1 MEEKITYYI
10 DSLRDMRMTSA
21 AAGYSGEVEA
31 IDAAIEA
38 LEAEEWHPIKFRE
51 MTEEEKERLAE
62 IYQSTQIYD
71 CDLPDPGEE
80 VLITT
85 KYGAVNVDAFFSDER
100 DGAYFEN
107 YCCEDEV
114 LAWRRLPKPY
124 KGGDT

>member
-1 MEEKITYYI
+1 
-10 DSLRDMRMTSA
+10 MTSA

-38 LEAEEWHPIKFRE
+38 LEAEEWHPVKLRE

-85 KYGAVNVDAFFSDER
+85 KYGTVSVDAFFSDEQ